1 MLESLITSKTRVKL
15 LLKFFINP
23 LTKSYL
29 RELAKEFDVSTN
41 SIRLELNRLEK
52 SNLLI
57 SQTQGRTV
65 QYQANPKNTL
75 FKDIR
80 SVVLKYVG
88 IDSLIENIIS
98 KLGDLRSAYIIGDYA
113 HGMDTGIID
122 VVLIGNIDKDI
133 LNRLVEK
140 TEVLIHR
147 KIKWLILREQE
158 FKSLK
163 DTLDISHAL
172 KVWG

>member
-1 MLESLITSKTRVKL
+1 MLESLITSKTRIKL

-23 LTKSYL
+23 LTKGYL
-29 RELAKEFDVSTN
+29 RELAKEFNVSTN
-41 SIRLELNRLEK
+41 SVRLELNRLEK

-122 VVLIGNIDKDI
+122 VVLIGNIDKNV
-133 LNRLVEK
+133 LNQLVEK
-140 TEVLIHR
+140 TEILIHR
-147 KIKWLILREQE
+147 KIKWLILKEKE
-158 FKSLK
+158 FKRLK
-163 DTLDISHAL
+163 NTLDISHAL

>member
-23 LTKSYL
+23 LTKAYL
-29 RELAKEFDVSTN
+29 RELAKEFHVSTN

-57 SQTQGRTV
+57 SQSQGRTV
-65 QYQANPKNTL
+65 QYQVNTNNNL

-80 SVVLKYVG
+80 SIALKYVG
-88 IDSLIENIIS
+88 IDSLIENIIN
-98 KLGDLRSAYIIGDYA
+98 KIGDLSSAYIIGDYA

-122 VVLIGNIDKDI
+122 IVFIGNIDKNI
-133 LNRLVEK
+133 LNQLVEK
-140 TEVLIHR
+140 TEILIHR
-147 KIKWLILREQE
+147 RIKWLILEEKE

-163 DTLDISHAL
+163 NTLDISHAL
-172 KVWG
+172 QVWG

>member
-1 MLESLITSKTRVKL
+1 MLESLITSKTRIKL

-23 LTKSYL
+23 STKAYL
-29 RELAKEFDVSTN
+29 RELAKEFDTSTN
-41 SIRLELNRLEK
+41 SIRLELNRLEE

-57 SQTQGRTV
+57 SQAQGRTV
-65 QYQANPKNTL
+65 QYQVNTQNTL

-80 SVVLKYVG
+80 SIVFKYVG

-113 HGMDTGIID
+113 HGLDTGIID

-133 LNRLVEK
+133 LNQLVEK
-140 TEVLIHR
+140 TEILIHR
-147 KIKWLILREQE
+147 KIKWLILEE
-158 FKSLK
+158 EELKSLK

>member
-1 MLESLITSKTRVKL
+1 MLESLITSKTRIKL

-23 LTKSYL
+23 STKAYL
-29 RELAKEFDVSTN
+29 RELAKEFDISTN

-57 SQTQGRTV
+57 SQMQGRTV
-65 QYQANPKNTL
+65 QYQANTQNTL

-80 SVVLKYVG
+80 NIALKYVG

-98 KLGDLRSAYIIGDYA
+98 QLGDLRSAYIIGDYA
-113 HGMDTGIID
+113 YGRDTGIID
-122 VVLIGNIDKDI
+122 VVLIGDIDKDI
-133 LNRLVEK
+133 LNQLVEK
-140 TEVLIHR
+140 TEMLIHR
-147 KIKWLILREQE
+147 KIKWLILEE
-158 FKSLK
+158 EELESLQN
-163 DTLDISHAL
+163 TLDISHAL

>member
-1 MLESLITSKTRVKL
+1 M
-15 LLKFFINP
+15 
-23 LTKSYL
+23 
-29 RELAKEFDVSTN
+29 
-41 SIRLELNRLEK
+41 ELNRLEK

-65 QYQANPKNTL
+65 QYQANTKNTL

-140 TEVLIHR
+140 TEILIHR
-147 KIKWLILREQE
+147 KIKWLILKEKE
-158 FKSLK
+158 FNSLK

>member
-1 MLESLITSKTRVKL
+1 MLESLITSKTRIKL

-23 LTKSYL
+23 STKAYL
-29 RELAKEFDVSTN
+29 RELAKEFDASTN
-41 SIRLELNRLEK
+41 SIRLELNRLEE

-65 QYQANPKNTL
+65 QYQANTKNNL

-80 SVVLKYVG
+80 SIALKYVG

-122 VVLIGNIDKDI
+122 VVLIGSIDKNI
-133 LNRLVEK
+133 LNQLVEK
-140 TEVLIHR
+140 TEILIHR
-147 KIKWLILREQE
+147 KIKWLILKEKE
-158 FKSLK
+158 FQSLK

>member
-1 MLESLITSKTRVKL
+1 MLESLITSKTRIKL
-15 LLKFFINP
+15 LLNFFINP
-23 LTKSYL
+23 STKAYL

-57 SQTQGRTV
+57 SKTQGRTV
-65 QYQANPKNTL
+65 QYQANSKNTL

-80 SVVLKYVG
+80 SIALKYVG
-88 IDSLIENIIS
+88 IDRLIENIIS

-113 HGMDTGIID
+113 YGMDTGIID
-122 VVLIGNIDKDI
+122 VVLIGSIDKDI
-133 LNRLVEK
+133 LNQLVEK
-140 TEVLIHR
+140 TETLIHR
-147 KIKWLILREQE
+147 KIKWLILKEKE
-158 FKSLK
+158 FKRLK

-172 KVWG
+172 KAWG

>member
-1 MLESLITSKTRVKL
+1 MLESLITSKTRIKL

-23 LTKSYL
+23 STKAYL

-52 SNLLI
+52 SNLLT
-57 SQTQGRTV
+57 SQAQGRTV
-65 QYQANPKNTL
+65 QYQANIQNTL

-80 SVVLKYVG
+80 SIALKYVG

-133 LNRLVEK
+133 LNQLVEK
-140 TEVLIHR
+140 TEILIHR
-147 KIKWLILREQE
+147 KIKWLILEE
-158 FKSLK
+158 EELKKLK

>member
-1 MLESLITSKTRVKL
+1 MLESLITSKTRIKL

-23 LTKSYL
+23 STKAYL
-29 RELAKEFDVSTN
+29 RELAKEFDASTN
-41 SIRLELNRLEK
+41 SIRLELNRLEE

-65 QYQANPKNTL
+65 QYQANTKNNL

-80 SVVLKYVG
+80 SIALKYVG
-88 IDSLIENIIS
+88 IDSLTENIIS

-122 VVLIGNIDKDI
+122 VVFIGNIDRDI
-133 LNRLVEK
+133 LNKLVEK
-140 TEVLIHR
+140 TEILIHR
-147 KIKWLILREQE
+147 KIKWLILKEKE
-158 FKSLK
+158 FKRLK
-163 DTLDISHAL
+163 NTLDISHAL

>member
-41 SIRLELNRLEK
+41 SVRLELNRLEK

>member
-1 MLESLITSKTRVKL
+1 MLESLITSKTRIKL

-23 LTKSYL
+23 STKAYL

-41 SIRLELNRLEK
+41 SIRLELNRLEE

-65 QYQANPKNTL
+65 QYQANTKNTL

-80 SVVLKYVG
+80 NIALKYVG

-113 HGMDTGIID
+113 YGMDTGIID
-122 VVLIGNIDKDI
+122 VVLIGSIDKDI
-133 LNRLVEK
+133 LNQLVEK
-140 TEVLIHR
+140 TEILIHR
-147 KIKWLILREQE
+147 KIKWLILEE
-158 FKSLK
+158 EELESLK
-163 DTLDISHAL
+163 DTLDMSHAL

>member
-1 MLESLITSKTRVKL
+1 MLESLITSKTRIKL

-23 LTKSYL
+23 STKAYL
-29 RELAKEFDVSTN
+29 RELAKEFDASTN

-52 SNLLI
+52 SKLLI
-57 SQTQGRTV
+57 SKTQGRTV
-65 QYQANPKNTL
+65 QYQANTKNNL

-80 SVVLKYVG
+80 SIALKYVG

-122 VVLIGNIDKDI
+122 VVFIGDIDRDI
-133 LNRLVEK
+133 LYQLVEK
-140 TEVLIHR
+140 TEILIHR
-147 KIKWLILREQE
+147 KIKWLILKEKE
-158 FKSLK
+158 FKRLK
-163 DTLDISHAL
+163 NTLDISHAL

>member
-1 MLESLITSKTRVKL
+1 MLESLITSKTRIKL

-23 LTKSYL
+23 STKAYM
-29 RELAKEFDVSTN
+29 RELAKELDVSTN
-41 SIRLELNRLEK
+41 SIRLELNRLEE

-65 QYQANPKNTL
+65 QYRANTENAL

-80 SVVLKYVG
+80 SIALKYVG

-113 HGMDTGIID
+113 HGMDTRIID
-122 VVLIGNIDKDI
+122 VVLIGSIDKDI
-133 LNRLVEK
+133 LNQLVEK
-140 TEVLIHR
+140 TEILIHR
-147 KIKWLILREQE
+147 KIKWLILEE
-158 FKSLK
+158 EELESLK

-172 KVWG
+172 KIWG

>member
-1 MLESLITSKTRVKL
+1 MLDSLITSKTRIKL

-23 LTKSYL
+23 STKAYL
-29 RELAKEFDVSTN
+29 RELAKEFDLSTN

-57 SQTQGRTV
+57 SQAQGRTV
-65 QYQANPKNTL
+65 QYQANTKNTL

-80 SVVLKYVG
+80 SIVLKYVG

-98 KLGDLRSAYIIGDYA
+98 KLGDLRSAYIIGEYA

-122 VVLIGNIDKDI
+122 VVLIGNIDKAI
-133 LNRLVEK
+133 LNQLVEK
-140 TEVLIHR
+140 TETLIHR
-147 KIKWLILREQE
+147 RIKWLILEEKE

>member
-1 MLESLITSKTRVKL
+1 MLESLITSKTRIKL

-23 LTKSYL
+23 STKAYL

-52 SNLLI
+52 SNLLT
-57 SQTQGRTV
+57 SQAQGRTV
-65 QYQANPKNTL
+65 QYQANTKNTL

-80 SVVLKYVG
+80 SIALKYVG

-113 HGMDTGIID
+113 QGADTGIID

-133 LNRLVEK
+133 LNQLVEK
-140 TEVLIHR
+140 TEIIIHR
-147 KIKWLILREQE
+147 KIKWLILEE
-158 FKSLK
+158 EELKSLK

>member
-23 LTKSYL
+23 SKKAYL

-52 SNLLI
+52 SKLLI
-57 SQTQGRTV
+57 SEIQGRTV
-65 QYQANPKNTL
+65 EYRVNTKNNL
-75 FKDIR
+75 FKEIR
-80 SVVLKYVG
+80 SIALKYVG
-88 IDSLIENIIS
+88 IDSLIENIIN
-98 KLGDLRSAYIIGDYA
+98 KIGDLRFAYIIGDYA

-122 VVLIGNIDKDI
+122 IVLIGNIDKAI
-133 LNRLVEK
+133 LYQLVEK
-140 TEVLIHR
+140 TEKIINR
-147 KIKWLILREQE
+147 RIKWLIITEKE
-158 FKSLK
+158 FKKLK

>member
-1 MLESLITSKTRVKL
+1 MLESLITSKTRLKL

-29 RELAKEFDVSTN
+29 RELAKEFNTSTN

-57 SQTQGRTV
+57 AQIQGRTV
-65 QYQANPKNTL
+65 QYQANTKNTL

-98 KLGDLRSAYIIGDYA
+98 KLGELRSAYIIGDYA
-113 HGMDTGIID
+113 NGMDTGIID
-122 VVLIGNIDKDI
+122 IVLIGNINKDI
-133 LNRLVEK
+133 LNQLVEK
-140 TEVLIHR
+140 TEILIHR
-147 KIKWLILREQE
+147 KIKWLILEE
-158 FKSLK
+158 EELESLK

-172 KVWG
+172 KIWG

>member
-1 MLESLITSKTRVKL
+1 MLESLITSKTRIKL

-57 SQTQGRTV
+57 SETQGRTV
-65 QYQANPKNTL
+65 QYKANTKNTL

-98 KLGDLRSAYIIGDYA
+98 KIGELSSAYIIGDSA

-122 VVLIGNIDKDI
+122 IVLIGNIDKNV
-133 LNRLVEK
+133 LNQLVEK
-140 TEVLIHR
+140 TEKLINR
-147 KIKWLILREQE
+147 KIKWLILEEKE

>member
-1 MLESLITSKTRVKL
+1 MLESLITSKTRIKL

-23 LTKSYL
+23 STKAYL
-29 RELAKEFDVSTN
+29 RELAKEFDASTN
-41 SIRLELNRLEK
+41 SIRLELNRLEE

-57 SQTQGRTV
+57 SQMQGRTV
-65 QYQANPKNTL
+65 QYHANTKNNL

-80 SVVLKYVG
+80 SIALKYVG

-122 VVLIGNIDKDI
+122 VVLIGSIDKDI
-133 LNRLVEK
+133 LNQLVEK
-140 TEVLIHR
+140 TEILIHR
-147 KIKWLILREQE
+147 KIKWLILKEKE
-158 FKSLK
+158 LKSLK
-163 DTLDISHAL
+163 NTLDISHAL

>member
-1 MLESLITSKTRVKL
+1 MLESLITSKTRIKL

-23 LTKSYL
+23 STKAYL
-29 RELAKEFDVSTN
+29 RELAKEFDASTN

-57 SQTQGRTV
+57 SQMQGRTV
-65 QYQANPKNTL
+65 QYQANTKNTL

-80 SVVLKYVG
+80 SIVLKYVG

-98 KLGDLRSAYIIGDYA
+98 KLGDLRSAYIIGEYA

>member
-1 MLESLITSKTRVKL
+1 MLESLITSKTRIKL

-23 LTKSYL
+23 STKAYL

-41 SIRLELNRLEK
+41 SIRLELNRLEE

-57 SQTQGRTV
+57 SQMQGRTV
-65 QYQANPKNTL
+65 QYQANTKNTL

-80 SVVLKYVG
+80 SIALKYVG

-113 HGMDTGIID
+113 HGMDTRIID
-122 VVLIGNIDKDI
+122 IVLIGRIDKNI
-133 LNRLVEK
+133 LNQLVEK
-140 TEVLIHR
+140 TEILIHR
-147 KIKWLILREQE
+147 KIKWLILEE
-158 FKSLK
+158 EELESLK
-163 DTLDISHAL
+163 DTLDMSHAL

>member
-23 LTKSYL
+23 LTKAYL
-29 RELAKEFDVSTN
+29 RELAKEFNVSTN

-57 SQTQGRTV
+57 SQSQGRTV
-65 QYQANPKNTL
+65 QYQVNTNNNL

-80 SVVLKYVG
+80 SIALKYVG
-88 IDSLIENIIS
+88 IDSLIENIIN
-98 KLGDLRSAYIIGDYA
+98 KIGDLSSAYIIGDYA

-122 VVLIGNIDKDI
+122 IVLIGNIDKNI
-133 LNRLVEK
+133 LNQLVEK
-140 TEVLIHR
+140 TEILIHR
-147 KIKWLILREQE
+147 RIKWLILEEKE
-158 FKSLK
+158 FISLK

-172 KVWG
+172 QVWG

>member
-23 LTKSYL
+23 STKAYL

-52 SNLLI
+52 SDLLI
-57 SQTQGRTV
+57 SQIQGRTV
-65 QYQANPKNTL
+65 QYQANIRNTL

-80 SVVLKYVG
+80 SIALKYVG
-88 IDSLIENIIS
+88 IDSLVGNIIS

-133 LNRLVEK
+133 LSKLVER
-140 TEVLIHR
+140 TEKLIHR
-147 KIKWLILREQE
+147 KIKWLVLEEDE
-158 FKSLK
+158 FNSLK
-163 DTLDISHAL
+163 DTLDIPHAL

>member
-1 MLESLITSKTRVKL
+1 MLESLITSKTRIKL

-23 LTKSYL
+23 STKAYL

-41 SIRLELNRLEK
+41 SIRLELNRLEE

-65 QYQANPKNTL
+65 QYQANTQNTL

-80 SVVLKYVG
+80 SIVFKYVG

-98 KLGDLRSAYIIGDYA
+98 KLI
-113 HGMDTGIID
+113 
-122 VVLIGNIDKDI
+122 N
-133 LNRLVEK
+133 
-140 TEVLIHR
+140 
-147 KIKWLILREQE
+147 
-158 FKSLK
+158 
-163 DTLDISHAL
+163 
-172 KVWG
+172 

>member
-1 MLESLITSKTRVKL
+1 MLESLITSKTRIKL

-23 LTKSYL
+23 STKAYL
-29 RELAKEFDVSTN
+29 RELAKEFDASTN
-41 SIRLELNRLEK
+41 SIRLELNRLEE

-57 SQTQGRTV
+57 SQVQGRTV
-65 QYQANPKNTL
+65 QYQVNTQNTL

-80 SVVLKYVG
+80 SIALKYVG

-122 VVLIGNIDKDI
+122 VVLIGSIDKDI
-133 LNRLVEK
+133 LNQLVDK
-140 TEVLIHR
+140 TEILIHR
-147 KIKWLILREQE
+147 KIKWLILREE
-158 FKSLK
+158 ELKSLK
-163 DTLDISHAL
+163 DTLDIPHAL

>member
-1 MLESLITSKTRVKL
+1 MLDSLITSKTRIKL

-23 LTKSYL
+23 STKAYL
-29 RELAKEFDVSTN
+29 RELAKEFDLSTN
-41 SIRLELNRLEK
+41 SIRLELDRLEK

-57 SQTQGRTV
+57 SQAQGRTV
-65 QYQANPKNTL
+65 QYQANTKNTL

-80 SVVLKYVG
+80 SIVLKYVG

-98 KLGDLRSAYIIGDYA
+98 KLGDLRSAYIIGEYA

-122 VVLIGNIDKDI
+122 VVLIGNIDKAI
-133 LNRLVEK
+133 LNQLVEK
-140 TEVLIHR
+140 TESLIHR
-147 KIKWLILREQE
+147 RIKWLILSDEE
-158 FKSLK
+158 IESFK

-172 KVWG
+172 KIWG

>member
-1 MLESLITSKTRVKL
+1 MLDSLITSKTRIKL

-23 LTKSYL
+23 STKAYL
-29 RELAKEFDVSTN
+29 RELAKEFDLSTN

-57 SQTQGRTV
+57 SQIKGRTV
-65 QYQANPKNTL
+65 QYQANTKNTL

-80 SVVLKYVG
+80 SIVLKYVG

-98 KLGDLRSAYIIGDYA
+98 KLGDLRSAYIIGEYA

-122 VVLIGNIDKDI
+122 VVLIGNIDKAI
-133 LNRLVEK
+133 LNQLVEK
-140 TEVLIHR
+140 TETLIHR
-147 KIKWLILREQE
+147 RIKWLILEEKE

>member
-1 MLESLITSKTRVKL
+1 MLESLITSKTRIKL

-23 LTKSYL
+23 STKGYL

-57 SQTQGRTV
+57 SKTQGRTI
-65 QYQANPKNTL
+65 QYQANTSNTL
-75 FKDIR
+75 YKDIR
-80 SVVLKYVG
+80 NIALKYVG

-98 KLGDLRSAYIIGDYA
+98 KLGDLKSAYIIGDYA

-133 LNRLVEK
+133 LNLLVEK
-140 TEVLIHR
+140 TEILIHR
-147 KIKWLILREQE
+147 KIKWLILKEKE
-158 FKSLK
+158 FQSLK
-163 DTLDISHAL
+163 DTLDISHAI

>member
-1 MLESLITSKTRVKL
+1 M
-15 LLKFFINP
+15 LKFFINP
-23 LTKSYL
+23 STKAYL
-29 RELAKEFDVSTN
+29 RELAKEFDASTN

-57 SQTQGRTV
+57 SQMQGRTV
-65 QYQANPKNTL
+65 QYQANTKNTL

-80 SVVLKYVG
+80 SIVLKYVG
-88 IDSLIENIIS
+88 IDSIIENIIS
-98 KLGDLRSAYIIGDYA
+98 KLGDLRSAYIIGEYA

>member
-1 MLESLITSKTRVKL
+1 MLESLITSKTRIKL

-23 LTKSYL
+23 STKAYL
-29 RELAKEFDVSTN
+29 RELAKEFDASTN
-41 SIRLELNRLEK
+41 SIRLELNRLEE

-65 QYQANPKNTL
+65 QYQVNTKNTL
-75 FKDIR
+75 YKDIR
-80 SVVLKYVG
+80 NIALKYVG

-122 VVLIGNIDKDI
+122 VVFIGDIDREI
-133 LNRLVEK
+133 LYQLVEK
-140 TEVLIHR
+140 TEILIHR
-147 KIKWLILREQE
+147 KIKWLILKEKE

-163 DTLDISHAL
+163 NTLDISHAL

>member
-1 MLESLITSKTRVKL
+1 MLESLITSKTRIKL

-23 LTKSYL
+23 LTKGYL

-52 SNLLI
+52 LNLLI

-65 QYQANPKNTL
+65 QYQVNTKNNL

-80 SVVLKYVG
+80 SITLKYVG
-88 IDSLIENIIS
+88 IDSLIENIIN
-98 KLGDLRSAYIIGDYA
+98 KIGDLRSAYIIGDYA
-113 HGMDTGIID
+113 RGMDTGIID
-122 VVLIGNIDKDI
+122 VVLIGNIDKAI
-133 LNRLVEK
+133 LNQLVEK
-140 TEVLIHR
+140 TESLIHR
-147 KIKWLILREQE
+147 RIKWLILSDEE
-158 FKSLK
+158 IESFK

-172 KVWG
+172 KIWG

>member
-1 MLESLITSKTRVKL
+1 MLESLITSKTRIKL

-23 LTKSYL
+23 STKAYL
-29 RELAKEFDVSTN
+29 RELAKEFDTSTN
-41 SIRLELNRLEK
+41 SIRLELNRLEE

-57 SQTQGRTV
+57 SQAQGRTV
-65 QYQANPKNTL
+65 QYQANTQNTL

-80 SVVLKYVG
+80 SIALKYVG

-122 VVLIGNIDKDI
+122 VVLIGNIDKNI
-133 LNRLVEK
+133 LNQLVEK
-140 TEVLIHR
+140 TEILIHR
-147 KIKWLILREQE
+147 KIKWLILEE
-158 FKSLK
+158 EELESLK
-163 DTLDISHAL
+163 NTLDISHAL

>member
-1 MLESLITSKTRVKL
+1 MLESLITSKTRIKL

-23 LTKSYL
+23 STKAYL
-29 RELAKEFDVSTN
+29 RELAKEFDLSTN

-57 SQTQGRTV
+57 SQMQGRTV
-65 QYQANPKNTL
+65 QYQANSRNTL

-80 SVVLKYVG
+80 KIVLKYVG
-88 IDSLIENIIS
+88 IDRLMENIIS
-98 KLGDLRSAYIIGDYA
+98 KLGDLKSAYIIGDYA
-113 HGMDTGIID
+113 YGKDTGIID

-133 LNRLVEK
+133 FYQLVEK
-140 TEVLIHR
+140 TETLIHR
-147 KIKWLILREQE
+147 KIKWLILKEEE
-158 FKSLK
+158 FERFENP
-163 DTLDISHAL
+163 LDISHAL

>member
-1 MLESLITSKTRVKL
+1 MLESLITSKTRIKL

-23 LTKSYL
+23 STKAYL
-29 RELAKEFDVSTN
+29 RELAKEFDASTN
-41 SIRLELNRLEK
+41 SIRLELNRLEE

-65 QYQANPKNTL
+65 QYQANTKNNL

-80 SVVLKYVG
+80 SIALKYVG

-122 VVLIGNIDKDI
+122 VVFIGNIDRDI
-133 LNRLVEK
+133 LNKLVEK
-140 TEVLIHR
+140 TEILIHR
-147 KIKWLILREQE
+147 KIKWLILKEKE
-158 FKSLK
+158 FKRLK
-163 DTLDISHAL
+163 NTLDISHAL